1 MCFPGRGT
9 YITRDMCLLDGE
21 HISLGIRVSQG
32 GGTHITR
39 HMRFPGRGTHITRDI
54 CFPDG
59 GTHIARDMCF
69 PGGGTH
75 ITRDMCFPGRGTRI
89 TRDTYFRVGEQ
100 ISLEICVSQV
110 REHK

>member
-1 MCFPGRGT
+1 MCFPVRGT

-39 HMRFPGRGTHITRDI
+39 HMRFPGRETHITRDI

-59 GTHIARDMCF
+59 RTH
-69 PGGGTH
+69 
-75 ITRDMCFPGRGTRI
+75 I
-89 TRDTYFRVGEQ
+89 TRDTYFPVGEQ

-110 REHK
+110 REHKSLGILVF